1 MIGHCRCTN
10 MKVEWQFDRASEV
23 HPVICDCEYCTAHNA
38 QYVFQAGTAVEIHI
52 RDFSFY
58 GQVQQGT
65 KTAVFHECRK
75 CGMLVCVTVESGGKV
90 YGAIS
95 RDCFPDELAFAT
107 PLRINH
113 DGAPVKNRIKKWE
126 KNWCSS
132 VTINSG

>member
-1 MIGHCRCTN
+1 
-10 MKVEWQFDRASEV
+10 
-23 HPVICDCEYCTAHNA
+23 
-38 QYVFQAGTAVEIHI
+38 
-52 RDFSFY
+52 
-58 GQVQQGT
+58 
-65 KTAVFHECRK
+65 
-75 CGMLVCVTVESGGKV
+75 MLVCVTVESGGKV